1 MMQTI
6 RQAFTILRQNPLLS
20 TISIL
25 GTAFAITMIMAIV
38 ITWQTKYADLEPEV
52 NRSRCLYFSAMHM
65 QGKENKDRNNY
76 STPSAA
82 FMKDKCLHEKSDF
95 VFETVFS
102 SEEKLEFVKK
112 AKEAGFFIRLF
123 FVCTS
128 DPAINV
134 NRITQRYLDGGHE
147 VPISKV
153 ISRYYKSL
161 SNAGLAISM
170 VDRAYVYDNSIENQ
184 MPQLL
189 FRTISGKMFKQYSN
203 TIPEWARMLV
213 QE

>member
-1 MMQTI
+1 MTEKKPTLCIVAGPNGSGKTSTTI
-6 RQAFTILRQNPLLS
+6 QLLRYKWGDNNLYINPDNIAQEKFGDWNSADSVLK
-20 TISIL
+20 
-25 GTAFAITMIMAIV
+25 AAE
-38 ITWQTKYADLEPEV
+38 YATEL
-52 NRSRCLYFSAMHM
+52 RYKCLY
-65 QGKENKDRNNY
+65 
-76 STPSAA
+76 
-82 FMKDKCLHEKSDF
+82 EKRDF

-102 SEEKLEFVKK
+102 SEEKLDFVKK
-112 AKEAGFFIRLF
+112 AKEAGFFIRFF

-153 ISRYYKSL
+153 ISRYYKSI
-161 SNAGLAISM
+161 SNASLAISM

-189 FRTISGKMFKQYSN
+189 FRTISGKIFKQYSN
-203 TIPEWARMLV
+203 AIPEWAKMLV

>member
-1 MMQTI
+1 
-6 RQAFTILRQNPLLS
+6 
-20 TISIL
+20 
-25 GTAFAITMIMAIV
+25 
-38 ITWQTKYADLEPEV
+38 
-52 NRSRCLYFSAMHM
+52 
-65 QGKENKDRNNY
+65 
-76 STPSAA
+76 
-82 FMKDKCLHEKSDF
+82 
-95 VFETVFS
+95 
-102 SEEKLEFVKK
+102 
-112 AKEAGFFIRLF
+112 
-123 FVCTS
+123 
-128 DPAINV
+128 
-134 NRITQRYLDGGHE
+134 LDGGHE